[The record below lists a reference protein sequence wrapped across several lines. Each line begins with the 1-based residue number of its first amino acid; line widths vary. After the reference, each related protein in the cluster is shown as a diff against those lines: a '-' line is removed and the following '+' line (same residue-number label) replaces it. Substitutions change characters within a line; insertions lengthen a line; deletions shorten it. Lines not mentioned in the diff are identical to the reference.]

1 MKVMD
6 IISSYSFIKREL
18 RNWVYD
24 GFYAYQNLGWKE
36 GWGLIELIIKIEK
49 QNFSCSFWEER

>member
-1 MKVMD
+1 MD